1 MTVSLRTQ
9 EQLPDLD
16 STLADRRAYTAGF
29 RVWLRARWGEALDL
43 FELLVS
49 ECSDIGGEVNEQ
61 YRPRAVESQ
70 DHRFEALMRLHGK
83 ASLTA
88 SEILTLLETGHAMG
102 AMARWRT
109 LHDVNVMSAFL
120 AENDDSLSY
129 RYLRHEDYQT
139 LKIRRSYDKYAGCL
153 GYEPMTTEADGDPD
167 ELRESLVDEFG
178 SSFLERNGWA
188 APAFGGRPPK
198 DTDFEL
204 KAGLDHMRP
213 YVYLA
218 SDGVHATPKGLMSTL
233 QHLGED
239 PIIMAGPSNAGLA
252 DPGHGAAISFMQVT
266 TTLAS
271 YILRELSKDDEIL
284 DQAGILLSIHVLME
298 LSNLIGEAFLVAAKR
313 LEADEESR
321 REPDE

>member
-1 MTVSLRTQ
+1 
-9 EQLPDLD
+9 
-16 STLADRRAYTAGF
+16 
-29 RVWLRARWGEALDL
+29 
-43 FELLVS
+43 
-49 ECSDIGGEVNEQ
+49 
-61 YRPRAVESQ
+61 
-70 DHRFEALMRLHGK
+70 
-83 ASLTA
+83 
-88 SEILTLLETGHAMG
+88 MG

-139 LKIRRSYDKYAGCL
+139 LKIRRSYDTYAGRL
-153 GYEPMTTEADGDPD
+153 GYEPTTTEADGDPD

-198 DTDFEL
+198 AADFEL

-218 SDGVHATPKGLMSTL
+218 SDGVHATPKGLMPTL

-252 DPGHGAAISFMQVT
+252 DPGHGAAISLMQVT

-271 YILRELSKDDEIL
+271 YSLRELSKDDEIL

>member
-1 MTVSLRTQ
+1 MPWSSEDFMVRYLEAIEAQPHSDPDGSELEGRFTSSAQHLVQ
-9 EQLPDLD
+9 EQISDLGF
-16 STLADRRAYTAGF
+16 SLADRRAYAAGF
-29 RVWLRARWGEALDL
+29 RIRLQARWGEALDL
-43 FELLVS
+43 FELLMN
-49 ECSDIGGEVNEQ
+49 ECTDIGGEVNEQ
-61 YRPRAVESQ
+61 FRPRAVELQ

-83 ASLTA
+83 ASLTT

-120 AENDDSLSY
+120 AENDDDLSY
-129 RYLRHEDYQT
+129 RYLRHQDYQT
-139 LKIRRSYDKYAGCL
+139 LKIRRSYDTYAGRL

-198 DTDFEL
+198 DADFEL

-252 DPGHGAAISFMQVT
+252 DPGTEQPF
-266 TTLAS
+266 
-271 YILRELSKDDEIL
+271 LSC
-284 DQAGILLSIHVLME
+284 
-298 LSNLIGEAFLVAAKR
+298 R
-313 LEADEESR
+313 SR
-321 REPDE
+321 RPWPPTAGGSC